1 MKKSRVIQLI
11 VLIVIIG
18 LVGLGY
24 THRDRTSANESIT
37 AVGSTALQPLVEAAG
52 EQYSS
57 NHTGVFINV
66 QGGGSGTGLSQIQAG
81 AVAIGNSDI
90 FAEEQSGITA
100 SKLIDHRV
108 AVVGIAPIVN
118 KKAGVTNLTQRQLIQ
133 IFTGKVT
140 NWREVGGRNLPITL
154 INRAQGSGTRKT
166 FERYALKGNK
176 STDSQEQDSS
186 GLARSIVASTPG
198 AISYVAFSYLD
209 KSVQTVKVDGVRPT
223 EQNVRNNRWY
233 IWSYEHLYTGK
244 YPNQLTKKFID
255 YILSTAVQQKLV
267 KQLGYIS
274 VHDMQVQ
281 RNAAGKV
288 SVVK

>member
-1 MKKSRVIQLI
+1 MLI
-11 VLIVIIG
+11 AIIG

-24 THRDRTSANESIT
+24 THRDRTSASESIT

-118 KKAGVTNLTQRQLIQ
+118 KKQVS
-133 IFTGKVT
+133 
-140 NWREVGGRNLPITL
+140 PI
-154 INRAQGSGTRKT
+154 
-166 FERYALKGNK
+166 
-176 STDSQEQDSS
+176 
-186 GLARSIVASTPG
+186 
-198 AISYVAFSYLD
+198 
-209 KSVQTVKVDGVRPT
+209 
-223 EQNVRNNRWY
+223 
-233 IWSYEHLYTGK
+233 
-244 YPNQLTKKFID
+244 
-255 YILSTAVQQKLV
+255 
-267 KQLGYIS
+267 
-274 VHDMQVQ
+274 
-281 RNAAGKV
+281 
-288 SVVK
+288 

>member
-11 VLIVIIG
+11 GLVVIIG
-18 LVGLGY
+18 LVGLAY
-24 THRDRTSANESIT
+24 VRRDRTSASESIT

-57 NHTGVFINV
+57 THTGVFINV
-66 QGGGSGTGLSQIQAG
+66 QGGGSGTGLSQIQSG

-100 SKLIDHRV
+100 SKLIDRRV

-118 KKAGVTNLTQRQLIQ
+118 KRAGVTNLTQQQLIQ
-133 IFTGKVT
+133 IFTGKVK
-140 NWREVGGRNLPITL
+140 NWREVGGRDLPITL

-166 FERYALKGNK
+166 FERYALKGHE
-176 STDSQEQDSS
+176 SIESQEQDSS

-244 YPNQLTKKFID
+244 NPNQLTKKFID

>member
-1 MKKSRVIQLI
+1 MKKSRVIQLLG
-11 VLIVIIG
+11 LIVIVG
-18 LVGLGY
+18 LVSFGY
-24 THRDRTSANESIT
+24 THRDQTSASESIT

-52 EQYSS
+52 EQYSN
-57 NHTGVFINV
+57 NHTGTFINV
-66 QGGGSGTGLSQIQAG
+66 QGGGSGTGLSQIQSG

-90 FAEEQSGITA
+90 FAEEQSGIDA

-118 KKAGVTNLTQRQLIQ
+118 KQVGVTNLSQQQLIK

-140 NWREVGGRNLPITL
+140 NWREVGGKNLPITL

-166 FERYALKGNK
+166 FESYALKGQK
-176 STDSQEQDSS
+176 SADSQEQDSS

-209 KSVQTVKVDGVRPT
+209 KSVQTVSVDGVKPT
-223 EQNVRNNRWY
+223 EMNVRKNQWY

-244 YPNQLTKKFID
+244 HPSVLTQQFID
-255 YILSTAVQQKLV
+255 YILSTAVQQKLI

-281 RNAAGKV
+281 RNATGKI
-288 SVVK
+288 SIVK